1 MLSTRYRGQRNAA
14 GGNLGNMGTT
24 TPEGIAYTQ
33 QPVNIIPLPG
43 AIGNQGPTG
52 AAGAATLG
60 NASFY
65 YGPQIANAPDF
76 GANTIDPTKHRSAMR
91 NAKINNLTR
100 NNPNMSEVEAAKR
113 MLGVSLP
120 PI

>member
-1 MLSTRYRGQRNAA
+1 MLSNRYRGEQNIA
-14 GGNLGNMGTT
+14 GAIGNLGTT
-24 TPEGIAYTQ
+24 SPQGMSYTQ
-33 QPVNIIPLPG
+33 QPVNIIPLQG

-52 AAGAATLG
+52 AAGGALG

-76 GANTIDPTKHRSAMR
+76 GGNTIDPTKHRSAMR